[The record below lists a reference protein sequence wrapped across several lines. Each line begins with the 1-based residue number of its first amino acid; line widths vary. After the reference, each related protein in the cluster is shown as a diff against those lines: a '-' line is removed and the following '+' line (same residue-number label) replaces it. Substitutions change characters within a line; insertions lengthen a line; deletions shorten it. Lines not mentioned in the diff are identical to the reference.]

1 MIEIKKYSNR
11 RLYNT
16 ETSEYVTQEDIVD
29 LIKKNQKFRIIDSE
43 SKKNITSS
51 ILLQIILERE
61 NSGTNVIPEDF
72 LKQIILFYENNKSS
86 DMFYFLNNI
95 NNFADP
101 NNIFAEGMSSL
112 MKFSPFDF
120 NKYYNS
126 NFSNKKNETKEK
138 TSENNILK
146 EKTSNNNQQ
155 NIDDLVFQINKLKD
169 QVEEIKKKTD

>member
-16 ETSEYVTQEDIVD
+16 ETSEYVTQEDIVG
-29 LIKKNQKFRIIDSE
+29 LIKKNQKFRIIDSDN
-43 SKKNITSS
+43 KKNITSS
-51 ILLQIILERE
+51 VLMQIILERE
-61 NSGTNVIPEDF
+61 NSGTNLVPEDF

-138 TSENNILK
+138 TS
-146 EKTSNNNQQ
+146 NNNQQ
-155 NIDDLVFQINKLKD
+155 NIGDLISQINKLKD

>member
-16 ETSEYVTQEDIVD
+16 ETSEYVTQEDIVG
-29 LIKKNQKFRIIDSE
+29 LIKENQKFRIIDSE

-51 ILLQIILERE
+51 VLMQIILERE
-61 NSGTNVIPEDF
+61 NSGTNLVPEDF

-138 TSENNILK
+138 TSENNIPK

>member
-61 NSGTNVIPEDF
+61 DSGTNVIPEDF

-138 TSENNILK
+138 TSENNIPK

>member
-138 TSENNILK
+138 TS
-146 EKTSNNNQQ
+146 NNNQQ